1 MRTARLLTRRV
12 EVLSGEGVLLR
23 GEVLSKTGSDF
34 ITPPLPSVDKQTGV
48 KTLPCVKLRLQAVI
62 IHE

>member
-12 EVLSGEGVLLR
+12 EVLSGAVLLR
-23 GEVLSKTGSDF
+23 GEVLSKTGSDI

-48 KTLPCVKLRLQAVI
+48 KTLPCVKLRLQAVL